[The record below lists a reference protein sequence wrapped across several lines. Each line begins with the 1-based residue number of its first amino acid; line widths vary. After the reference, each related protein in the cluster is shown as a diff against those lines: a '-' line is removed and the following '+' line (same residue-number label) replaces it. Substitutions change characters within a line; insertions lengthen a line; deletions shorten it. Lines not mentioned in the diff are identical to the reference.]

1 MLRAAVAA
9 GSEVPNAQCPMP
21 NARKPKCPM
30 PNAHCPM
37 PESPECQIAQYPMP
51 MPNAQSLALT
61 LALTLTQVG
70 QQAKD
75 VMESGGL
82 VSDELVVAVTLT
94 LTPNPNPN
102 PNPKP

>member
-9 GSEVPNAQCPMP
+9 GSEVPNAHCAQCPKAQMP
-21 NARKPKCPM
+21 NAQC
-30 PNAHCPM
+30 
-37 PESPECQIAQYPMP
+37 
-51 MPNAQSLALT
+51 PNAQSLTLT

-102 PNPKP
+102 PNP

>member
-9 GSEVPNAQCPMP
+9 GSEVPNAQCPT
-21 NARKPKCPM
+21 CPM
-30 PNAHCPM
+30 PNAQCP
-37 PESPECQIAQYPMP
+37 CP
-51 MPNAQSLALT
+51 MPNAQSLTLT

-82 VSDELVVAVTLT
+82 VSDELVVAVTRT

-102 PNPKP
+102 P

>member
-1 MLRAAVAA
+1 M
-9 GSEVPNAQCPMP
+9 PNAQHAQCPMP
-21 NARKPKCPM
+21 KSPMPKCTM
-30 PNAHCPM
+30 SNAH
-37 PESPECQIAQYPMP
+37 
-51 MPNAQSLALT
+51 SLSLT

-102 PNPKP
+102 PNPTP

>member
-1 MLRAAVAA
+1 M
-9 GSEVPNAQCPMP
+9 
-21 NARKPKCPM
+21 PKCTM
-30 PNAHCPM
+30 SNAH
-37 PESPECQIAQYPMP
+37 
-51 MPNAQSLALT
+51 SLSLT

-82 VSDELVVAVTLT
+82 VSDELVVAVSLT
-94 LTPNPNPN
+94 LTPNPDHN

>member
-9 GSEVPNAQCPMP
+9 GSEVPNA
-21 NARKPKCPM
+21 
-30 PNAHCPM
+30 HC
-37 PESPECQIAQYPMP
+37 P
-51 MPNAQSLALT
+51 MPNAQSLTLT

-82 VSDELVVAVTLT
+82 VSDELVVAVSLT

>member
-1 MLRAAVAA
+1 
-9 GSEVPNAQCPMP
+9 
-21 NARKPKCPM
+21 
-30 PNAHCPM
+30 
-37 PESPECQIAQYPMP
+37 
-51 MPNAQSLALT
+51 MPNAQSLTLT